1 MGRATDYSGETHL
14 GLQGFDVSFITNVLR
29 FGEFRAA
36 QALQGERK
44 PRACRG
50 FQLTNGGSLERSESL
65 DAPMVSQSTDHAKRG
80 SRGQRNQ
87 KRIETH
93 PIVFSYRRYVIVIGL
108 CYSVPFRTGS
118 SRHALT
124 LQQLSK

>member
-50 FQLTNGGSLERSESL
+50 FQLTNGGKS
-65 DAPMVSQSTDHAKRG
+65 G
-80 SRGQRNQ
+80 
-87 KRIETH
+87 
-93 PIVFSYRRYVIVIGL
+93 
-108 CYSVPFRTGS
+108 
-118 SRHALT
+118 AL
-124 LQQLSK
+124 